1 MVTHISTFAVQ
12 QLVFDATQTAQ
23 NRNSDLQIAVA
34 TGQKSRDYKGLE
46 GKARELLNVE
56 MLRERALAFQG
67 NIQTGDQRLETMESS
82 TSQVFDL
89 ATDIR
94 TLLVTATSGSNAPDL
109 VLAEQATRYMEQ
121 IAGLLNSD
129 YDGLYVFGGTRNSDP
144 PVDLDALLNP
154 TTQYVD
160 TAEFSGAATTSG
172 TGLTSLTGVVSL
184 RVASGSRDD
193 ALQLT
198 YDGAGTLT
206 LTNLDNGAS
215 ANAAVTAPPSIGSTD
230 DYSFTLAGE
239 TVVLTLD
246 SQFSMATP
254 ITTQA
259 ITGSV
264 GGGTGAFG
272 TISMTQTLGNISQI
286 NNRIIDLSSPTA
298 DAANAT
304 LTLSSAD
311 GNFVATGVDLESAT
325 GPRDVVLTNASTGAQ
340 VTLNIDV
347 TTVIS
352 DAAINDPGTQIDLG
366 NFLVNMA
373 ASTGALSPQAALP
386 TDPNY
391 DPSNPIYYQ
400 GDKIQMTVRADE
412 QVSVDYGINAA
423 ASGFEKIMRAL
434 YIVRQAAADPNNI
447 NIDDLDQALGL
458 AGEAIDEIANHRS
471 EIGTVRKT
479 LESMNI
485 AQDNM
490 TLLAEESIGD
500 IENTDISEAL
510 TLLSQNTTT
519 LEASYATLSRL
530 TALSLLEFI

>member
-1 MVTHISTFAVQ
+1 MTTHISTFAVQ
-12 QLVFDATQTAQ
+12 QLVFANTQAAQ
-23 NRNSDLQIAVA
+23 ARSSDLQIAVSS
-34 TGQKSRDYKGLE
+34 GQNSRDYTGL
-46 GKARELLNVE
+46 GSSARELLNVE
-56 MLRERALAFQG
+56 TLRERATGFID
-67 NIQTGDQRLETMESS
+67 NITIADRRLESMESQ
-82 TSQVFDL
+82 TAQAFDL
-89 ATDIR
+89 ASDVR

-144 PVDLDALLNP
+144 PVDLEALLNP

-172 TGLTSLTGVVSL
+172 SGLTSLTGLVSL

-215 ANAAVTAPPSIGSTD
+215 ANATVTAPPSIGSTD

-239 TVVLTLD
+239 TVVVTLD
-246 SQFSMATP
+246 SQFPMATP

-264 GGGTGAFG
+264 GGGSGAFG
-272 TISMTQTLGNISQI
+272 TISMTRTLGNISQI
-286 NNRIIDLSSPTA
+286 DNRIIDLSSPTA
-298 DAANAT
+298 DASNAT

-325 GPRDVVLTNASTGAQ
+325 GPRDVVLINASTGAQ

-352 DAAINDPGTQIDLG
+352 DAAINNPGTRIDLG

-391 DPSNPIYYQ
+391 DPGNPIYYQ

-434 YIVRQAAADPNNI
+434 YTMRQAAADPNNI
-447 NIDDLDQALGL
+447 NMDDLEQALGL
-458 AGEAIDEIANHRS
+458 AGQAIDEIANHRS
-471 EIGTVRKT
+471 EIGAARKT
-479 LESMNI
+479 LESMNT

-530 TALSLLEFI
+530 TKLCLLEFI

>member
-1 MVTHISTFAVQ
+1 MPTHISTFAVQ
-12 QLVFDATQTAQ
+12 QLVFAATQDAQ
-23 NRNSDLQIAVA
+23 SRNSDLQIAVA

-56 MLRERALAFQG
+56 MLRERALGFQS
-67 NIQTGDQRLETMESS
+67 NIQVGDQRLETMETS

-109 VLAEQATRYMEQ
+109 VLAEQATRYLEQ
-121 IAGLLNSD
+121 ISGLLNSD
-129 YDGLYVFGGTRNSDP
+129 YDGVYVFGGTSNSQP

-160 TAEFSGAATTSG
+160 TAEFTGAATTGG

-184 RVASGSRDD
+184 RVASGSVGD

-206 LTNLDNGAS
+206 VTNLDNGATDT
-215 ANAAVTAPPSIGSTD
+215 ATVTAAPSPGTTN

-246 SQFSMATP
+246 SQFNTATP
-254 ITTQA
+254 ITTQP
-259 ITGSV
+259 ITGTV
-264 GGGTGAFG
+264 AGGPGAFG

-286 NNRIIDLSSPTA
+286 NNRIIDISSPTA

-304 LTLSSAD
+304 LTLPSAD
-311 GNFVATGVDLESAT
+311 GNFVATGVDLETAT
-325 GPRDVVLTNASTGAQ
+325 GPRDIILTNASTGAQ
-340 VTLNIDV
+340 ITINVDV

-352 DAAINDPGTQIDLG
+352 DAAINDPGTEIDLG

-373 ASTGALSPQAALP
+373 ASTGALSPLAALP

-391 DPSNPIYYQ
+391 DPSSPIYYQ
-400 GDKIQMTVRADE
+400 GDQSQMNVRADE
-412 QVSVDYGINAA
+412 QVTVAYGINAS

-434 YIVRQAAADPNNI
+434 YIMRSAASDPNNI
-447 NIDDLDQALGL
+447 NLDDLEQALGM
-458 AGEAIDEIANHRS
+458 AGQAIDEIANHRS
-471 EIGTVRKT
+471 EIGTARKT
-479 LESMNI
+479 LESMNV

-490 TLLAEESIGD
+490 TLLAEETIGD

-530 TALSLLEFI
+530 SNLSLLEFI